1 MNIKDAIE
9 EAIENLHQIMTD
21 LGVTEGARY
30 SYYQGKIDGMRDCLD
45 ALDQEEKV

>member
-9 EAIENLHQIMTD
+9 EAIESINQQMID
-21 LGVTEGARY
+21 LGVTEGTRY

-45 ALDQEEKV
+45 ALDQEQL